1 LRDQAREFH
10 VARGKDRNENK
21 KKIARV
27 YRLPSKKEKD
37 MAFGR
42 ILCAVDFSDHS
53 NEAFL
58 EAIELAENNRAAL
71 FLLHALEVQPLLTQ
85 WLATDGLSDLTM
97 KIERKAQESMDSL
110 VNSEASRLEKLKLH
124 TEITSGRAHAEI
136 LENAFVWRADLIV
149 MGARGTGA
157 LEDAVL
163 GSTVNR
169 VLGETEC
176 SVLVVKKDID

>member
-1 LRDQAREFH
+1 
-10 VARGKDRNENK
+10 
-21 KKIARV
+21 
-27 YRLPSKKEKD
+27 
-37 MAFGR
+37 MAYSR

-58 EAIELAENNRAAL
+58 EAIELAEKDSAAL

-110 VNSEASRLEKLKLH
+110 VNSVGGRLERLKVH

-136 LENAFVWRADLIV
+136 LENASVWRADLIV
-149 MGARGTGA
+149 MGSRGAGS

-169 VLGETEC
+169 VLGDAEC
-176 SVLVVKKDID
+176 SVLVVKKTLD